1 MPKRGQSGVLPC
13 RVAHGHGLSQA
24 KSRSDLFRLGYPS
37 AMPHPSPL
45 IRWILRI
52 DRERLRSFLHFLLR
66 RFLADNCFQT
76 AGALSFTTIFALV
89 PLTTTMLGVIAMFP
103 VSQQWGDQLTAYIFS
118 NFVPQAAHAVADYL
132 RGFAASAR
140 GMTGLGIA
148 GVLLSSL
155 LMMWSIEDAFNRI
168 WRVPTPRRPLARFGI
183 YWTALT
189 LGPLLSVLSLAISSY
204 FFSLPFLAG
213 AEQKVML
220 KYVLGL
226 VPVFMELG
234 AFTVAYGVIPN
245 RSVGW
250 RFALAGGVLAT
261 TLFEL
266 AKFTVAFYLTRAS
279 YQQMYGALAAIP
291 ILMFWIWISW
301 VVILLGA
308 SLAASLSAFRY
319 QPASLRLP
327 AGYELYALLRLLGR
341 FAEARVQGLGLSSEE
356 LHRLEPMF
364 TDDLLQ
370 RMLGTLCG
378 ISVIQRNDAG
388 DWLLSRDLDQLP
400 MSELYEAAGLRVP
413 ISDIRLPCH
422 EDALG
427 RDAQAALDALRLPL
441 REELRRDVGGIF
453 GKHEDT
459 PVCNPPPA

>member
-1 MPKRGQSGVLPC
+1 MQ
-13 RVAHGHGLSQA
+13 
-24 KSRSDLFRLGYPS
+24 
-37 AMPHPSPL
+37 HPSPV
-45 IRWILRI
+45 IRWLLRI
-52 DRERLRSFLHFLLR
+52 DRERIRSFLHFLLK

-89 PLTTTMLGVIAMFP
+89 PLTTTVLGVIAMFP
-103 VSQQWGDQLTAYIFS
+103 VSQKWGDQLTAYIFS

-140 GMTGLGIA
+140 GMTGLGAA

-168 WRVPTPRRPLARFGI
+168 WRVVAPRRPLARFGI
-183 YWTALT
+183 YWVALT
-189 LGPLLSVLSLAISSY
+189 LGPLLSVLSLALSSY

-226 VPVFMELG
+226 VPIFMELC

-266 AKFTVAFYLTRAS
+266 AKFTIAFYLTRAS
-279 YQQMYGALAAIP
+279 YQQIYGALAVIP

-319 QPASLRLP
+319 QPAALRLP
-327 AGYELYALLRLLGR
+327 VGYEMYALLRLLGR
-341 FAEARVQGLGLSSEE
+341 FAEAREHGCGLHSED
-356 LHRLEPMF
+356 LHRLEPML

-370 RMLGTLCG
+370 RMLGTLSG
-378 ISVIQRNDAG
+378 IKVVQRNEAG
-388 DWLLSRDLDQLP
+388 AWLLSRDLDQVP

-413 ISDIRLPCH
+413 ISDAALPCS

-427 RDAQAALDALRLPL
+427 RDAQAALNALRLPL
-441 REELRRDVGGIF
+441 REELKRDVGSIF
-453 GKHEDT
+453 GKHFENREDT
-459 PVCNPPPA
+459 PVCNPPSA

>member
-1 MPKRGQSGVLPC
+1 MQ
-13 RVAHGHGLSQA
+13 
-24 KSRSDLFRLGYPS
+24 
-37 AMPHPSPL
+37 HPSPV
-45 IRWILRI
+45 IRWLLRI
-52 DRERLRSFLHFLLR
+52 DRERVRSFTHFLLK

-89 PLTTTMLGVIAMFP
+89 PLTTTVFGVIAMFP

-118 NFVPQAAHAVADYL
+118 NFVPQAARAVADYL

-148 GVLLSSL
+148 GVLLSCL

-168 WRVPTPRRPLARFGI
+168 WRVGIPRRFLARFGI
-183 YWTALT
+183 YWAALT

-213 AEQKVML
+213 AQERILL
-220 KYVLGL
+220 KYVLGV
-226 VPVFMELG
+226 VPVLMELA
-234 AFTVAYGVIPN
+234 AFTAAYAVIPN

-261 TLFEL
+261 VLFEL
-266 AKFTVAFYLTRAS
+266 AKFAIAFYLTRAS
-279 YQQMYGALAAIP
+279 YQQIYGALAVIP

-319 QPASLRLP
+319 QPASARLP
-327 AGYELYALLRLLGR
+327 VGYEIYALLRLLGR
-341 FAEARVQGLGLSSEE
+341 FAEARVHGRGLHSED
-356 LHRLEPMF
+356 LHRLEPML

-370 RMLGTLCG
+370 RMLTMLCG
-378 ISVIQRNDAG
+378 IAVIQRNESG
-388 DWLLSRDLDQLP
+388 TWLLSRDLNQLP
-400 MSELYEAAGLRVP
+400 MAELYEAAGLRVP
-413 ISDIRLPCH
+413 ISEIQLPCH

-441 REELRRDVGGIF
+441 RDGLRRDVGSIF
-453 GKHEDT
+453 GKHLANHEDT
-459 PVCNPPPA
+459 PVCDPPSA